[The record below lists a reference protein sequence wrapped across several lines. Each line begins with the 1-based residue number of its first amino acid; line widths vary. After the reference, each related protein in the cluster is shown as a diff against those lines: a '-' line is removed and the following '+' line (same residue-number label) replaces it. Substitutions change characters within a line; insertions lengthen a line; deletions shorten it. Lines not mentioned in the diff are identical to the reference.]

1 MYPMQSKGGA
11 GNTRIPNPFV
21 KVNSLEEA
29 FPGAG
34 FEMEAPEEIEGFQG
48 RRVSYI
54 QGTLIQAVYGEEGSR
69 LLIRKGM
76 GEEDI
81 SGDYNVYEKAGE
93 MEAGGRKVRV
103 RANADGIHTVTWTD
117 RGYAYSIF
125 SSSPMTEAMLEML
138 AGKIR

>member
-1 MYPMQSKGGA
+1 MYPMRSKGGA
-11 GNTRIPNPFV
+11 GSTRIANPFV
-21 KVNSLEEA
+21 KVSSLEEA

-48 RRVSYI
+48 QRVSYI
-54 QGTLIQAVYGEEGSR
+54 QGTLIQAVYGGEDSR
-69 LLIRKGM
+69 LLIRKGL

-93 MEAGGRKVRV
+93 MAAGGRKVRV

-117 RGYAYSIF
+117 RGYAYAIF
-125 SSSPMTEAMLEML
+125 SCSPMTEAMVEML
-138 AGKIR
+138 AEQIR